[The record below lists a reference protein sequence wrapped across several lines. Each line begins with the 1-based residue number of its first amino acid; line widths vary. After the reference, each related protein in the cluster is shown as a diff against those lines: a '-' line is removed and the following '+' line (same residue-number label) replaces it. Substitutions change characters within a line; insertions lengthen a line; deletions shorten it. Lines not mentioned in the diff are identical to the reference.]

1 MMQSRP
7 GSFERLTR
15 VMFVLDIGIVSSAM
29 LFFSSDPSWTTWVIG
44 SLIIIAG
51 GFRFGT
57 AGAFTAAGAIS
68 LAYISIAAY
77 RSETFGF
84 TAEPWRLAFHVS
96 VFILAAYMMSG
107 LLRELD
113 HLRAQREKFV
123 RQAVEAAALRQAD
136 RIKSEFL
143 AAMSHD
149 FRSPLTVV
157 RGAVELL
164 LGERPGSLTAAQR
177 ELAESAERNVKR
189 LEEFTAQLLEMA
201 RLEEGQ
207 IALEKEDLDPVA
219 LVRDVVADH
228 AVLAKQRK
236 QWISLDVDTDPPH
249 VVADRSRIQQA
260 LARQDMTAIEAADG
274 DEALSMIYT
283 DRPDLV
289 VLDLALPRRDGFS
302 VLEQVRQKTDLPIIV
317 LTARGLEEDKI
328 KGLQLGADDY
338 LTKPFSPGELVARIE
353 SVLRRSVP
361 RERKSGV
368 VETHDL
374 VLDLAARRVRRGGKD
389 IHFTPTEFNLLAE
402 LATHPGE
409 ALTHET
415 LRTRARG
422 TEYRYET
429 QYLKVYVGRLRE
441 KIEPNPNDPRLIQ
454 TVRGVGYRLASPD
467 EA

>member
-1 MMQSRP
+1 VAERLERTFNWARVGGAGLIFFLGPFFPNIGTTYLVALGVFVLGYSIVVYWMMQSKP

-29 LFFSSDPSWTTWVIG
+29 LVFSSDPSWTTWVIG

-68 LAYISIAAY
+68 LAYVAIAAY

-84 TAEPWRLAFHVS
+84 VVEPWRVAFHVC

-107 LLRELD
+107 LLRELE

-164 LGERPGSLTAAQR
+164 LGERPGRLTAAQR
-177 ELAESAERNVKR
+177 ELAESAERNVRR
-189 LEEFTAQLLEMA
+189 LEDFTAQLLEMA

-207 IALEKEDLDPVA
+207 IALDKEEIDAIA

-228 AVLAKQRK
+228 AILAKQKR
-236 QWISLDVDTDPPH
+236 QWISLDVDPDPPR
-249 VVADRSRIQQA
+249 VVADRSKMQQA
-260 LARQDMTAIEAADG
+260 LANLIVNAIRYAPQGTPILVAAHRRGDALRIEVRDHGPGIATEDRQRIFDKFFRGHNADG
-274 DEALSMIYT
+274 TPGSGLGLAIARS
-283 DRPDLV
+283 LV
-289 VLDLALPRRDGFS
+289 TLHGGTLEYEENPGGGSAFVTLLP
-302 VLEQVRQKTDLPIIV
+302 
-317 LTARGLEEDKI
+317 
-328 KGLQLGADDY
+328 
-338 LTKPFSPGELVARIE
+338 
-353 SVLRRSVP
+353 
-361 RERKSGV
+361 
-368 VETHDL
+368 
-374 VLDLAARRVRRGGKD
+374 
-389 IHFTPTEFNLLAE
+389 
-402 LATHPGE
+402 
-409 ALTHET
+409 
-415 LRTRARG
+415 
-422 TEYRYET
+422 
-429 QYLKVYVGRLRE
+429 
-441 KIEPNPNDPRLIQ
+441 
-454 TVRGVGYRLASPD
+454 LAS
-467 EA
+467 